1 MTDNPSLLNQA
12 EVFDGNTVFDDVW
25 ILNKLNYD
33 FTKSGTINVSE
44 LNVIGVSTF
53 SSDVIFSG
61 DITLDEITCR
71 NANVTGIATVIGD
84 LYLTGAFRD
93 SSGDTGTSGKLL
105 ESTGSGT
112 NWVAANAT
120 SVANAINV
128 GVNING
134 ANADQFVSFFG
145 ANSGNQPNRVDG
157 DFTYN
162 PSTNT
167 MSGINYS
174 GTSSFTNI
182 NVSTAA
188 TVSDLYINGK
198 LYDKDGQ
205 SGNSG
210 QVLSSTGTKVDWIN
224 VGSISAGSA
233 AQVAVTNTTSGSH
246 FLAFVDTT
254 SGNEDV
260 RANSNLTYNVSSQV
274 IGGKIS
280 SLSNHDTGSLSE
292 GSNLYHTTARAR
304 AAISASGDLNYN
316 NSTGV
321 MSFSAPSAF
330 VSGMIILWSGNTG
343 NIPTGFVLCDGQN
356 GTPDLRNRFVV
367 GAGDA
372 YNPGNTGGSKDAA
385 VITHTH
391 GLNHNHTYSSSTSS
405 DTHSHG
411 INDPGHSHTMSARWH
426 NSVNSGGA
434 LSFKDVAN
442 SNQIQS
448 NTTGISI
455 NSDSHNHS
463 LSGTTGGTGSG
474 SAIEN
479 RPRYYALCYIMKT

>member
-1 MTDNPSLLNQA
+1 MSDNPSLLNQA
-12 EVFDGNTVFDDVW
+12 EVSDGNSVFDDVW

-53 SSDVIFSG
+53 SSDVTFSG

-93 SSGDTGTSGKLL
+93 SSGDAGTSGKLL

-128 GVNING
+128 GVNVNG
-134 ANADQFVSFFG
+134 TNADQFVSFFG

-174 GTSSFTNI
+174 GTSSFNNVNI
-182 NVSTAA
+182 TGVT
-188 TVSDLYINGK
+188 TVSNLYVNGR

-233 AQVAVTNTTSGSH
+233 AQVAVTNTASGSH
-246 FLAFVDTT
+246 FLAFVDST

-260 RANSNLTYNVSSQV
+260 RANSNLTYNVSSQE

-280 SLSNHDTGSLSE
+280 DISNHDTGDLSE

-356 GTPDLRNRFVV
+356 NTPDLRNRFVV
-367 GAGDA
+367 GAGDV
-372 YNPGNTGGSKDAA
+372 YNPGNTGGSTDATL
-385 VITHTH
+385 VSHSHTINNHTH
-391 GLNHNHTYSSSTSS
+391 SFSATTGS
-405 DTHSHG
+405 DTHSHSYIDQYVV
-411 INDPGHSHTMSARWH
+411 INNGYRPWPANNNDCAARNVNTGGDTHSH
-426 NSVNSGGA
+426 SV
-434 LSFKDVAN
+434 
-442 SNQIQS
+442 
-448 NTTGISI
+448 
-455 NSDSHNHS
+455 
-463 LSGTTGGTGSG
+463 SGTTGNPSDRGTNTQGS
-474 SAIEN
+474 SATN
-479 RPRYYALCYIMKT
+479 ANLPPYYALCYIMKT

>member
-1 MTDNPSLLNQA
+1 MTDIPINQQA
-12 EVFDGNTVFDDVW
+12 EVSDGNSVFDDVW
-25 ILNKLNYD
+25 ILNKLHYD

-53 SSDVIFSG
+53 SSDVTFSG

-128 GVNING
+128 GVNLNG
-134 ANADQFVSFFG
+134 TNADQFVSFFG

-182 NVSTAA
+182 NVSTAS
-188 TVSDLYINGK
+188 TVSDLYVNGR

-246 FLAFVDTT
+246 FLTFVDST

-260 RANSNLTYNVSSQV
+260 RANSNLTYNTSTQE

-280 SLSNHDTGSLSE
+280 DISNHNTGDLSE

-304 AAISASGDLNYN
+304 AAISASGDLSYN

-343 NIPTGFVLCDGQN
+343 NIPTGFVLCNGQN
-356 GTPDLRNRFVV
+356 GTPDLRNRFIV
-367 GAGDA
+367 GAGDV
-372 YNPGNTGGSKDAA
+372 YSPGATGG
-385 VITHTH
+385 
-391 GLNHNHTYSSSTSS
+391 LNEVEISQAQLPAHNHSASSSSSVTDSGHVHSTSF
-405 DTHSHG
+405 DG
-411 INDPGHSHTMSARWH
+411 KKYFPGGGSTSIGF
-426 NSVNSGGA
+426 GGA
-434 LSFKDVAN
+434 GGYPADVFSMN
-442 SNQIQS
+442 SQ
-448 NTTGISI
+448 TTGISV
-455 NSDSHNHS
+455 N
-463 LSGTTGGTGSG
+463 TTTTIGNTGSG
-474 SAIEN
+474 QGHEN
-479 RPRYYALCYIMKT
+479 RPPYYALCYIMKT

>member
-1 MTDNPSLLNQA
+1 MSDNPSLLNQA
-12 EVFDGNTVFDDVW
+12 EVSDGNSVFDDVW

-53 SSDVIFSG
+53 SSDVTFSG

-93 SSGDTGTSGKLL
+93 SSGDAGTSGKLL

-128 GVNING
+128 GVNVNG
-134 ANADQFVSFFG
+134 TNADQFVSFFG

-174 GTSSFTNI
+174 GTSSFNNVNI
-182 NVSTAA
+182 TGVT
-188 TVSDLYINGK
+188 TVSNLYVNGR

-233 AQVAVTNTTSGSH
+233 AQVAVTNTASGSH
-246 FLAFVDTT
+246 FLAFVDST

-260 RANSNLTYNVSSQV
+260 RANSNLTYNVSSQE

-280 SLSNHDTGSLSE
+280 DISNHDTGDLSE

-356 GTPDLRNRFVV
+356 NTPDLRNRFVV
-367 GAGDA
+367 GAGDV
-372 YNPGNTGGSKDAA
+372 YSPGNTGGSTDATL
-385 VITHTH
+385 VSHSHTINNHTH
-391 GLNHNHTYSSSTSS
+391 SFSATTGS
-405 DTHSHG
+405 DTHSHSYIDQYVV
-411 INDPGHSHTMSARWH
+411 INNGYRPWPANNNDCAARNVNTGGDTHSH
-426 NSVNSGGA
+426 SV
-434 LSFKDVAN
+434 
-442 SNQIQS
+442 
-448 NTTGISI
+448 
-455 NSDSHNHS
+455 
-463 LSGTTGGTGSG
+463 SGTTGNPSDRGTNTQGS
-474 SAIEN
+474 SATN
-479 RPRYYALCYIMKT
+479 ANLPPYYALCYIMKT

>member
-1 MTDNPSLLNQA
+1 MSDNPSLLNQA
-12 EVFDGNTVFDDVW
+12 EVSDGNSVFDDVW

-53 SSDVIFSG
+53 SSDVTFSG

-93 SSGDTGTSGKLL
+93 SSGDAGTSGKLL

-128 GVNING
+128 GVNVNG
-134 ANADQFVSFFG
+134 TNADQFVSFFG

-174 GTSSFTNI
+174 GTSSFNNVNI
-182 NVSTAA
+182 TGVT
-188 TVSDLYINGK
+188 TVSNLYVNGR

-233 AQVAVTNTTSGSH
+233 AQVAVTNTASGSH
-246 FLAFVDTT
+246 FLAFVDST

-260 RANSNLTYNVSSQV
+260 RANSNLTYNVSSQE

-280 SLSNHDTGSLSE
+280 DISNHDTGDLSE

-356 GTPDLRNRFVV
+356 NTPDLRNRFVV
-367 GAGDA
+367 GAGDV
-372 YNPGNTGGSKDAA
+372 YSPGNTGGSTDATL
-385 VITHTH
+385 VSHSHTINNHTH
-391 GLNHNHTYSSSTSS
+391 SFSATTGS
-405 DTHSHG
+405 DTHSHSYIDQYVV
-411 INDPGHSHTMSARWH
+411 INNGYRPWPASNNDCAARNVNTGGDTHSH
-426 NSVNSGGA
+426 SV
-434 LSFKDVAN
+434 
-442 SNQIQS
+442 
-448 NTTGISI
+448 
-455 NSDSHNHS
+455 
-463 LSGTTGGTGSG
+463 SGTTGNPSDRGTNTQGS
-474 SAIEN
+474 SATN
-479 RPRYYALCYIMKT
+479 ANLPPYYALCYIMKT

>member
-304 AAISASGDLNYN
+304 SAISASGDLSYN
-316 NSTGV
+316 SSTGV

>member
-1 MTDNPSLLNQA
+1 MSDNPSLLNQA
-12 EVFDGNTVFDDVW
+12 EVSDGNSVFDDVW

-53 SSDVIFSG
+53 SSDVTFSG

-128 GVNING
+128 GVNVNG
-134 ANADQFVSFFG
+134 TNADQFVSFFG

-174 GTSSFTNI
+174 GTSSFNNVNI
-182 NVSTAA
+182 TGVT
-188 TVSDLYINGK
+188 TVSNLYVNGR

-246 FLAFVDTT
+246 FLAFVDST

-260 RANSNLTYNVSSQV
+260 RANSNLTYNVSSQE

-280 SLSNHDTGSLSE
+280 DISNHDTGDLSE

-356 GTPDLRNRFVV
+356 NTPDLRNRFVV
-367 GAGDA
+367 GAGDV
-372 YNPGNTGGSKDAA
+372 YSPGNTGGSTDATL
-385 VITHTH
+385 VSHSHTINNHTH
-391 GLNHNHTYSSSTSS
+391 SFSATTGS
-405 DTHSHG
+405 DTHSHSYIDQYVV
-411 INDPGHSHTMSARWH
+411 INNGYRPWPASNNDCAARNVNTGGDTHSH
-426 NSVNSGGA
+426 SV
-434 LSFKDVAN
+434 
-442 SNQIQS
+442 
-448 NTTGISI
+448 
-455 NSDSHNHS
+455 
-463 LSGTTGGTGSG
+463 SGTTGNPSDRGTNTQGS
-474 SAIEN
+474 SATN
-479 RPRYYALCYIMKT
+479 ANLPPYYALCYIMKT

>member
-128 GVNING
+128 GVNVNG

-233 AQVAVTNTTSGSH
+233 AQVAVTNTASGSH
-246 FLAFVDTT
+246 FLTFVDST

-260 RANSNLTYNVSSQV
+260 RANSNLTYNASSQE

>member
-1 MTDNPSLLNQA
+1 MTDIPNINQQA
-12 EVFDGNTVFDDVW
+12 EVSDGNSVFDDVW
-25 ILNKLNYD
+25 ILNKLHYD

-53 SSDVIFSG
+53 SSDVTFSG

-128 GVNING
+128 GVNLNG
-134 ANADQFVSFFG
+134 TNADQFVSFFG

-182 NVSTAA
+182 NVSTAS
-188 TVSDLYINGK
+188 TVSDLYVNGR

-246 FLAFVDTT
+246 FLTFVDST

-260 RANSNLTYNVSSQV
+260 RANSNLTYNTSTQE

-280 SLSNHDTGSLSE
+280 DISNHNTGDLSE

-304 AAISASGDLNYN
+304 AAISASGDLSYN

-343 NIPTGFVLCDGQN
+343 NIPTGFVLCNGQN
-356 GTPDLRNRFVV
+356 GTPDLRNRFIV
-367 GAGDA
+367 GAGDV
-372 YNPGNTGGSKDAA
+372 YSPGATGG
-385 VITHTH
+385 
-391 GLNHNHTYSSSTSS
+391 LNEVEISQAQLPAHNHSASSSSSVTDSGHVHSTSF
-405 DTHSHG
+405 DG
-411 INDPGHSHTMSARWH
+411 KKYFPGGGSTSIGF
-426 NSVNSGGA
+426 GGA
-434 LSFKDVAN
+434 GGYPADVFSMN
-442 SNQIQS
+442 SQ
-448 NTTGISI
+448 TTGISV
-455 NSDSHNHS
+455 N
-463 LSGTTGGTGSG
+463 TTTTIGNTGSG
-474 SAIEN
+474 QGHEN
-479 RPRYYALCYIMKT
+479 RPPYYALCYIMKT

>member
-1 MTDNPSLLNQA
+1 MTDIPNINSQA

-25 ILNKLNYD
+25 ILNELHYD

-53 SSDVIFSG
+53 SSDVTFSG

-128 GVNING
+128 GVNVNG
-134 ANADQFVSFFG
+134 TNADQFVSFFG

-182 NVSTAA
+182 NVSTAS
-188 TVSDLYINGK
+188 TVSDLYVNGR

-233 AQVAVTNTTSGSH
+233 AQVAVTNTNSGSH

-260 RANSNLTYNVSSQV
+260 RANSNLTYNISSQV

-304 AAISASGDLNYN
+304 AAISASGDLSYN

-343 NIPTGFVLCDGQN
+343 NIPTGFVLCDGNN
-356 GTPDLRNRFVV
+356 GTPNLTDRFVV
-367 GAGDA
+367 GAGAA
-372 YNPGNTGGSKDAA
+372 YSPGATGGNDQQTLS
-385 VITHTH
+385 I
-391 GLNHNHTYSSSTSS
+391 NQIPSHNHSASSSSSVTDSGHVHSTSF
-405 DTHSHG
+405 DG
-411 INDPGHSHTMSARWH
+411 KKYFPGGGSTTIGY
-426 NSVNSGGA
+426 GGA
-434 LSFKDVAN
+434 GGYPADVFSMN
-442 SNQIQS
+442 SQ
-448 NTTGISI
+448 TTGISV
-455 NSDSHNHS
+455 N
-463 LSGTTGGTGSG
+463 TTTTIDPTGSG

>member
-1 MTDNPSLLNQA
+1 MSDNPSLLNQA
-12 EVFDGNTVFDDVW
+12 EVSDGNSVFDDVW

-53 SSDVIFSG
+53 SSDVTFSG

-93 SSGDTGTSGKLL
+93 SSGDAGTSGKLL

-128 GVNING
+128 GVNVNG
-134 ANADQFVSFFG
+134 TNADQFVSFFG

-174 GTSSFTNI
+174 GTSSFNNVNI
-182 NVSTAA
+182 TGVT
-188 TVSDLYINGK
+188 TVSNLYVNGR

-233 AQVAVTNTTSGSH
+233 AQVAVTNTASGSH
-246 FLAFVDTT
+246 FLAFVDST

-260 RANSNLTYNVSSQV
+260 RANSNLTYNVSSQE

-280 SLSNHDTGSLSE
+280 DISNHDTGDLSE

-356 GTPDLRNRFVV
+356 NTPDLRNRFVV
-367 GAGDA
+367 GAGDV
-372 YNPGNTGGSKDAA
+372 YNPGNTGGSTDATL
-385 VITHTH
+385 VSHSHTINNHTH
-391 GLNHNHTYSSSTSS
+391 SFSATTGS
-405 DTHSHG
+405 DTHSHSYIDQYVV
-411 INDPGHSHTMSARWH
+411 INNGYRPWPASNNDCAARNVNTGGDTHSH
-426 NSVNSGGA
+426 SV
-434 LSFKDVAN
+434 
-442 SNQIQS
+442 
-448 NTTGISI
+448 
-455 NSDSHNHS
+455 
-463 LSGTTGGTGSG
+463 SGTTGNPSDRGTNTQGS
-474 SAIEN
+474 SATN
-479 RPRYYALCYIMKT
+479 ANLPPYYALCYIMKT